1 MHYVC
6 FSEQI
11 SNKNQSK
18 FAFYSNLGTFYSTSQ
33 TTLSFV
39 SNLVWFHSDY
49 FRTLQCWRKS
59 MIINFSVKLQDDKTA
74 NPKYDFS
81 GQDTRRMIKFG
92 TNCDLSDEK
101 KWSPQLQEL
110 NKLPAWARVVSAGN
124 LKSFHVFVC
133 DFTSWF

>member
-1 MHYVC
+1 M
-6 FSEQI
+6 
-11 SNKNQSK
+11 
-18 FAFYSNLGTFYSTSQ
+18 
-33 TTLSFV
+33 
-39 SNLVWFHSDY
+39 
-49 FRTLQCWRKS
+49 
-59 MIINFSVKLQDDKTA
+59 QDDKTA

-124 LKSFHVFVC
+124 LKSFHVFKLAVRLLAGRAELLRTEIC
-133 DFTSWF
+133 KLNGGH

>member
-1 MHYVC
+1 
-6 FSEQI
+6 
-11 SNKNQSK
+11 
-18 FAFYSNLGTFYSTSQ
+18 
-33 TTLSFV
+33 
-39 SNLVWFHSDY
+39 
-49 FRTLQCWRKS
+49 
-59 MIINFSVKLQDDKTA
+59 MIIIFSVKLQDDKTA

-124 LKSFHVFVC
+124 LKSFHVFFKVLMFKIL
-133 DFTSWF
+133 DYTK

>member
-1 MHYVC
+1 M
-6 FSEQI
+6 I
-11 SNKNQSK
+11 IIG
-18 FAFYSNLGTFYSTSQ
+18 FYI
-33 TTLSFV
+33 V
-39 SNLVWFHSDY
+39 AE
-49 FRTLQCWRKS
+49 KS
-59 MIINFSVKLQDDKTA
+59 MMIIFSVKLQDDKTA

-124 LKSFHVFVC
+124 LKSFHVLF
-133 DFTSWF
+133 F

>member
-1 MHYVC
+1 
-6 FSEQI
+6 
-11 SNKNQSK
+11 
-18 FAFYSNLGTFYSTSQ
+18 
-33 TTLSFV
+33 
-39 SNLVWFHSDY
+39 
-49 FRTLQCWRKS
+49 

-124 LKSFHVFVC
+124 LISLHVFLQSFDVQN
-133 DFTSWF
+133 T